1 VRPRREL
8 WAICLSVTAVILG
21 LSATVVSGLVFL
33 DVGTVATII
42 GDVLA
47 ATAVIFAASE
57 LRRAKRSE
65 ERARLEAAEE
75 RRRVFEA
82 EQLVAFAEVIGD
94 FGKSPTW
101 LEEIRIRLLPAWMLP
116 VARRWVD
123 DWEGLYNWF
132 VAELLPE
139 HPEGYDFGEWV
150 RRTTQIEIRYALD
163 VLVGISDANKMT
175 SRSAGWINQPPWQ
188 RVHR

>member
-1 VRPRREL
+1 MHTASTVCG
-8 WAICLSVTAVILG
+8 WAVCLSITAVILG
-21 LSATVVSGLVFL
+21 LSATVVSGPVFL
-33 DVGTVATII
+33 DVGTVDVGTVATIL

-47 ATAVIFAASE
+47 ASAVIIAALE

-65 ERARLEAAEE
+65 ERARIAAAEE
-75 RRRVFEA
+75 LRRVFEVA
-82 EQLVAFAEVIGD
+82 QLVALAEVIAD

-132 VAELLPE
+132 
-139 HPEGYDFGEWV
+139 F
-150 RRTTQIEIRYALD
+150 
-163 VLVGISDANKMT
+163 VGIDDAEKVT
-175 SRSAGWINQPPWQ
+175 SRSAGWVNKPPW
-188 RVHR
+188 RRA